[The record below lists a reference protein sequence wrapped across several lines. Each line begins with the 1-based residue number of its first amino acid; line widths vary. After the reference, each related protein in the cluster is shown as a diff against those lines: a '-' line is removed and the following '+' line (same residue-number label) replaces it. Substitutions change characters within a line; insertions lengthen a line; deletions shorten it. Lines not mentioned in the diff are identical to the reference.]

1 MTPLILLPFIAMA
14 CIYLVVIA
22 NLPYKLSKWLSK
34 KGIVYNWLDVKK
46 KEKNMIFCIFDR
58 SVYKQH
64 CYREPIDLKF
74 ISCESCLTWWI
85 SLFYLILHTDPFQA
99 IILAGATAY
108 LTAPLKRLL

>member
-1 MTPLILLPFIAMA
+1 MTYLFILPFIAMA

-22 NLPYKLSKWLSK
+22 NLHFKLSKWLCDKHLLYKSRTSDGK
-34 KGIVYNWLDVKK
+34 ICLFTRLISNYQAH
-46 KEKNMIFCIFDR
+46 R
-58 SVYKQH
+58 SPVII
-64 CYREPIDLKF
+64 PL